1 MINEMIVVTVTPFS
15 GTTTPDKNG
24 RYPVMLQCIGGTMPN
39 RNVLSGTVA
48 DRAGIEVGKTYLMQV
63 REAGTDL
70 AYGQDFTFTKIKELT
85 SGHDIAQT
93 VKDIGS
99 PRILTISRPE
109 NFDKVYQR
117 KGDAVEGNRTKRI
130 KEGYYE
136 PAIQSRS
143 ADHETAKNI
152 KDGTSVESQVNLT
165 PKDLEKGKRIHN
177 PSLEEDKK
185 EKGKLAD

>member
-1 MINEMIVVTVTPFS
+1 MIVVTVTPFS
-15 GTTTPDKNG
+15 GTTTADKNG
-24 RYPVMLQCIGGTMPN
+24 RYPVMLQCIAGTMPN

-63 REAGTDL
+63 RESGNDL
-70 AYGQDFTFTKIKELT
+70 AFGQDFTFTKIKELV

-99 PRILTISRPE
+99 PRIVAISRPE
-109 NFDKVYQR
+109 GFDKVYQR

-130 KEGYYE
+130 KEGLYE
-136 PAIQSRS
+136 PAILSKTA
-143 ADHETAKNI
+143 ADHETARNI

-165 PKDLEKGKRIHN
+165 PKDLEKGERIEN
-177 PSLEEDKK
+177 PMIGN
-185 EKGKLAD
+185 EKSGLAD